1 MKTISRE
8 RFKKLNSNPGNIAIV
23 VLSSKRAYFH
33 VFRILYFHG
42 CKFMLLIYCNFLLVL
57 VYLGFF
63 FDFQSGGSIFNYH
76 LIQTV
81 RYFLCVVADS
91 KKD

>member
-63 FDFQSGGSIFNYH
+63 SIF
-76 LIQTV
+76 
-81 RYFLCVVADS
+81 RVVAVFLITI
-91 KKD
+91 